1 MDRSEAG
8 AGVEDMVSLGPG
20 DGGHG
25 VDYEFEQLD
34 EGSLGFVGA
43 DKVVELKRDVSKAW
57 EQKGEGHFSLHPT
70 ARQTGVLWAYGV
82 QGKLVGKDKGVM
94 FFFMCCAHHECV
106 KMEDGK
112 LLADTVQISSCEWE
126 FVF

>member
-8 AGVEDMVSLGPG
+8 AGRDDMVSLGPG

-43 DKVVELKRDVSKAW
+43 DKVKELKRDVRKAW
-57 EQKGEGHFSLHPT
+57 EGKGQGHFALTPT
-70 ARQTGVLWAYGV
+70 AWQTGVLWAYGV
-82 QGKLVGKDKGVM
+82 QGKLVDKDKGQPLHRRPAVRCLHGGGH
-94 FFFMCCAHHECV
+94 F
-106 KMEDGK
+106 
-112 LLADTVQISSCEWE
+112 
-126 FVF
+126 